1 MDKSISIFLSG
12 DVMTGRGIDQILP
25 HPSDPKLYESYIK
38 NARDYVKLAEQ
49 HNGRI
54 PKPVDFGYIW
64 NYGLGVIKE
73 ADLRIINLET
83 SITKSNDYA
92 DKGINY
98 RMHPDNIPCLTSAK
112 IDCCVLANNHVL
124 DWGEKGLLETL
135 GALEQVNI
143 QTTGAGRNDSE
154 AKQPAVLSVVDKG
167 TVLVFGYGMPSSG
180 IPEEWKAGE
189 GRPGLNVVN
198 PGSVEAI
205 ETIAQE
211 IKPFKTKGNL
221 VVVSLHW
228 GGNWGYEITKRQRD
242 FAHELID
249 KAGADIIH
257 GHSSHHIM
265 GIEVYKGKPILYGCG
280 DLINDYEG
288 ISGHE
293 QYRGDLGLMY
303 FIDWD
308 RALGSL
314 ASLHMVPTQLRKFQ
328 LNRPRKKDAN
338 WLRGVLNREG
348 KQFGTEAVWVN
359 EDTLALTWD

>member
-1 MDKSISIFLSG
+1 
-12 DVMTGRGIDQILP
+12 MTGRGIDQILP

-38 NARDYVKLAEQ
+38 NAGDYVKLAEQ
-49 HNGRI
+49 RNGRI
-54 PKPVDFGYIW
+54 PKPVDFDYIW

-98 RMHPDNIPCLTSAK
+98 RMHPDNVPCLTAAK
-112 IDCCVLANNHVL
+112 IDCCVLANNHVF
-124 DWGEKGLLETL
+124 DWGEKGLSETL
-135 GALEQVNI
+135 GTLEQVNI
-143 QTTGAGRNDSE
+143 QYAGAGHNTSQ
-154 AKQPAVLSVVDKG
+154 AKQPAVLSVAGKG
-167 TVLVFGYGMPSSG
+167 TVLVFAYGMPSSG
-180 IPEEWKAGE
+180 IPADWKAKDQ
-189 GRPGLNVVN
+189 RPGLNMIGH
-198 PGSVEAI
+198 GSAEAI
-205 ETIAQE
+205 EVISRE
-211 IKPFKTKGNL
+211 IKPFKNKGNL

-228 GGNWGYEITKRQRD
+228 GGNWGYEIPKSQRE
-242 FAHELID
+242 FARELID

-257 GHSSHHIM
+257 GHSSHHVK

-303 FIDWD
+303 FINWD
-308 RALGSL
+308 RAQGRL
-314 ASLHMVPTQLRKFQ
+314 ASLHMVPTQLRK
-328 LNRPRKKDAN
+328 LRISRPGKKDGN

-348 KQFGTEAVWVN
+348 KQFGTEAIWVN
-359 EDTLALTWD
+359 EETLALIWN